1 MIVNDQ
7 LCLHCG
13 ACVGSCPT
21 NSIFLHETAS
31 VEFLSTCIECELC
44 VIVCPVGSIGVISKS
59 SSKAGYMLVQE
70 AKA

>member
-21 NSIFLHETAS
+21 NSIFLHETAF
-31 VEFLSTCIECELC
+31 VEFLPTCIECELC
-44 VIVCPVGSIGVISKS
+44 VIICPVGSIRVTSQSFSKPVY
-59 SSKAGYMLVQE
+59 KLVQE
-70 AKA
+70 AEA